1 MAIRIKYQLR
11 GKDGGKHPHQKNT
24 QDFDVQ
30 VTPHPQLCRINANIA
45 YNNLRGHVGQLD
57 DIADGMARL
66 LLDDVLDSL
75 ERLIDVLPKGKP

>member
-1 MAIRIKYQLR
+1 MTRLKQDRTRRSGNRVSA
-11 GKDGGKHPHQKNT
+11 NT

-30 VTPHPQLCRINANIA
+30 VTPHLQLCRINANIA
-45 YNNLRGHVGQLD
+45 RNILRAHVGQLD

-75 ERLIDVLPKGKP
+75 ERLIEVLPKRKP